1 MCGFAGF
8 LFAHRETDASR
19 DVVTRMAEQLRHRGP
34 DDEGS
39 WADEAAGVAL
49 GFRRL
54 SIIDLSADGRQ
65 PMISNSGR
73 YVVVYNGEIY
83 NFLDLRE
90 ELTREGARFRGNSDT
105 EALLAAVEAWG
116 LEAALRRFVGMFAF
130 ALWDRRERTLRL
142 ARDRMGEKPLYYGW
156 RGKSFIFGS
165 ELKALRAHPDWE
177 GEISSDAL
185 ALYMKRN
192 CVPAPYSI
200 YRGIRKLVPG
210 AVLSLRA
217 QDPPGRLPRPV
228 AYWRAKDAVKSASTR
243 RPALSDE
250 EALDQLDEALR
261 RAVRGMLRA
270 DVPLGAFL
278 SGGVDSSVV
287 AALAQAQ
294 SGAPIRTFSIGFRE
308 DEYDEAPR
316 ARAVA
321 RRLGTEHA
329 ELYAGPK
336 EALDVVPQLPR
347 LYDEPFADSSQIP
360 TFLLCALTRERVT
373 VALSGDGGDELFGGY
388 NRYFWAPRVWNWNR
402 RLPERPR
409 KLMANAL
416 TARSAALA
424 RAYRKIYPILPG
436 RLRVEMAGDKL
447 RRLGALLDAS
457 GLDQMYERLTTHWE
471 GSICVGGNRAPES
484 ALSADP
490 ELARLRPAEK
500 MMYRDMTEYLPDDIL
515 VKVDRAAMGASLEA
529 RAPFLDHRVV
539 EFAWSLPLELKVRG
553 GEWKWILK
561 RLFSRYAPA
570 SLIERPKMG
579 FSAPIGEWLRG
590 PLRDWAEEL
599 LRESRLEAEGFFHPQ
614 PIRDRWTQHLSGAWD
629 WAYHLWDALMFQ
641 AWLDAQGR

>member
-8 LFAHRETDASR
+8 LFAHRETDASK
-19 DVVTRMAEQLRHRGP
+19 DVVARMAERLRHRGP

-39 WADEAAGVAL
+39 WVDEEAGVAL

-65 PMISNSGR
+65 PMISNNGR

-90 ELTREGARFRGNSDT
+90 ELTREGARFKGNSDT

-116 LEAALRRFVGMFAF
+116 LEAALRRCVGMFAF

-165 ELKALRAHPDWE
+165 ELKALREHPDWE

-192 CVPAPYSI
+192 CVPAPHSI

-250 EALDQLDEALR
+250 EAIEQLDEALR

-321 RRLGTEHA
+321 RRLGTTHT

-360 TFLLCALTRERVT
+360 TFLLCALTREHVT

-388 NRYFWAPRVWNWNR
+388 NRYFWAPRVWNWSR

-409 KLMANAL
+409 KSIANAL
-416 TARSAALA
+416 AARSAGLA
-424 RAYRKIYPILPG
+424 RAYRKICPILPG

-447 RRLGALLDAS
+447 RKLGALLDAS
-457 GLDQMYERLTTHWE
+457 GLDQMYERLTTRWE
-471 GSICVGGNRAPES
+471 GAICADENRAPEN

-539 EFAWSLPLELKVRG
+539 EFAWSLPLGLKARG
-553 GEWKWILK
+553 GEGKWILK

-579 FSAPIGEWLRG
+579 FSAPIGAWLRG

-599 LRESRLEAEGFFHPQ
+599 LRESRLEAEGFFHPK
-614 PIRDRWTQHLSGAWD
+614 PIRDRWTQHLSGERD

>member
-1 MCGFAGF
+1 
-8 LFAHRETDASR
+8 
-19 DVVTRMAEQLRHRGP
+19 
-34 DDEGS
+34 
-39 WADEAAGVAL
+39 
-49 GFRRL
+49 
-54 SIIDLSADGRQ
+54 
-65 PMISNSGR
+65 MISNSGR

-217 QDPPGRLPRPV
+217 QDPPGRLPRPA

-316 ARAVA
+316 A
-321 RRLGTEHA
+321 
-329 ELYAGPK
+329 
-336 EALDVVPQLPR
+336 
-347 LYDEPFADSSQIP
+347 
-360 TFLLCALTRERVT
+360 T

-388 NRYFWAPRVWNWNR
+388 NRYFWAPKVWNWNR

-436 RLRVEMAGDKL
+436 RLRVEMAGEKL
-447 RRLGALLDAS
+447 RKLGALLDAS

-500 MMYRDMTEYLPDDIL
+500 MMCRDMTEYLPDDIL

-553 GEWKWILK
+553 GEGKWILK

-614 PIRDRWTQHLSGAWD
+614 LIRDRWTQHLSGEWD

>member
-8 LFAHRETDASR
+8 LFTHRETDAPR
-19 DVVTRMAEQLRHRGP
+19 DVVARMAEQLRHRGP

-39 WADEAAGVAL
+39 WVDEAAGVAL

-105 EALLAAVEAWG
+105 EVLLAAVEAWG
-116 LEAALRRFVGMFAF
+116 PEAALRRFVGMFAF

-156 RGKSFIFGS
+156 RGKSFVFGS
-165 ELKALRAHPDWE
+165 ELKALREHPDWE

-185 ALYMKRN
+185 ALYMKRS

-217 QDPPGRLPRPV
+217 QDPPGRLPRPA
-228 AYWRAKDAVKSASTR
+228 AYWRAKDAVLSALPR

-250 EALDQLDEALR
+250 EAIDQLDEALR
-261 RAVRGMLRA
+261 RAVRGTLRA
-270 DVPLGAFL
+270 DVPIGAFL

-287 AALAQAQ
+287 TALAQAQ
-294 SGAPIRTFSIGFRE
+294 SDTPIRTFSIGFRD
-308 DEYDEAPR
+308 DEHDEAPH

-321 RRLGTEHA
+321 RRLGTAHT

-336 EALDVVPQLPR
+336 EALDVVPRLPR

-360 TFLLCALTRERVT
+360 TFLLCALTRERVK

-388 NRYFWAPRVWNWNR
+388 NRYFWTLKVWNSIR
-402 RLPERPR
+402 RTPKRLR
-409 KLMANAL
+409 KPMANAL
-416 TARSAALA
+416 AARSAGLA
-424 RAYRKIYPILPG
+424 RAYRKISPILPG

-447 RRLGALLDAS
+447 RKLGSLLDAS
-457 GLDQMYERLTTHWE
+457 ELDQMYERLTTRWE
-471 GSICVGGNRAPES
+471 EAICADGNRAPEN

-490 ELARLRPAEK
+490 ELARLHPIEK

-539 EFAWSLPLELKVRG
+539 EFAWSLPLGLKARG
-553 GEWKWILK
+553 GEGKWILK
-561 RLFSRYAPA
+561 RLFSRYAPV

-599 LRESRLEAEGFFHPQ
+599 LRESRLEAEGFFHPR
-614 PIRDRWTQHLSGAWD
+614 PIRDRWTQHLSGERD
-629 WAYHLWDALMFQ
+629 WAHHLWGALMFQ
-641 AWLDAQGR
+641 AWLDARGR